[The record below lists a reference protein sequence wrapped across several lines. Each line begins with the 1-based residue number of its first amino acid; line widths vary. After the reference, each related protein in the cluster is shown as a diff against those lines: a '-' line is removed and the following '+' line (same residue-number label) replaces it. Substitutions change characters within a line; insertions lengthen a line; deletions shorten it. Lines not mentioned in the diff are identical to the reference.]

1 MGDRP
6 PTQFFVI
13 GIDRIASAGR
23 SKRALLRP
31 NRPLRHV
38 AKELKDASRELKDA
52 SSRFVGTCLKDKVWS
67 FDK

>member
-38 AKELKDASRELKDA
+38 AKELKDAS
-52 SSRFVGTCLKDKVWS
+52 SRFVGTCLKDKVWS